1 MAAEEQIQSKVVFDD
16 GKLLKLRADTVRLP
30 DGSERQ
36 REVVEHPGAVGILPV
51 LPDGRLILVRQYRYA
66 VGREMLEI
74 PAGTRE
80 PGEGPEACA
89 HRELRE
95 ETGYI
100 TPSLKEMVRFFVS
113 PGWATEELIVYVAN
127 HVVPGPPEPAE
138 DEFLEIVQ
146 VRPEEVV
153 HLIRDGEIAD
163 SKSIVALLGF
173 LGVFLPAV

>member
-1 MAAEEQIQSKVVFDD
+1 MEAEELIQSTTVFE
-16 GKLLKLRADTVRLP
+16 GKLLKVRRDTVRLP

-51 LPDGRLILVRQYRYA
+51 LPDGQLILVRQYRHA
-66 VGREMLEI
+66 VGRVMLEI

-80 PGEGPEACA
+80 PDEGPEECA
-89 HRELRE
+89 IRELRE

-100 TPSLKEMVRFFVS
+100 TPELKELVRFFVS
-113 PGWATEELIVYVAN
+113 PGWATEELIIYLATD
-127 HVVPGPPEPAE
+127 VVPGPPDPED

-146 VRPEEVV
+146 VRPEDVV
-153 HLIRDGEIAD
+153 HLIRDGDIAD
-163 SKSIVALLGF
+163 SKSIVALLAF

>member
-1 MAAEEQIQSKVVFDD
+1 MEAEEQLQSNVVFE
-16 GKLLKLRADTVRLP
+16 GKLLKVRLDTVRLP

-51 LPDGRLILVRQYRYA
+51 LPDGRLILVRQYRHA
-66 VGREMLEI
+66 VGRTTLEI

-80 PGEGPEACA
+80 PDEGPEACA
-89 HRELRE
+89 LRELRE

-100 TPSLKEMVRFFVS
+100 TTELKEMVRFFVS
-113 PGWATEELIVYVAN
+113 PGWATEELIIYVAN
-127 HVVPGPPEPAE
+127 DVVPGPPDPED

-146 VRPEEVV
+146 VWPEDVV
-153 HLIRDGEIAD
+153 HLIRDGDIAD

-173 LGVFLPAV
+173 LGVFLPAI

>member
-1 MAAEEQIQSKVVFDD
+1 MAEEQRLQSTTVFD
-16 GKLLKLRADTVRLP
+16 GKLLKVRVDTVRLP

-51 LPDGRLILVRQYRYA
+51 LPDGRFILVRQYRYA

-80 PGEGPEACA
+80 PDEGPEECA

-95 ETGYI
+95 ETGYVA
-100 TPSLKEMVRFFVS
+100 SELKEMTRFFVS
-113 PGWATEELIVYVAN
+113 PGWATEELIIYVATD
-127 HVVPGPPEPAE
+127 VVPGPPAPAD

-146 VRPEEVV
+146 VRPEDVV
-153 HLIRDGEIAD
+153 HLIRDGDIAD

>member
-1 MAAEEQIQSKVVFDD
+1 MAEEQRLQSTTVFD
-16 GKLLKLRADTVRLP
+16 GKLLKVRVDTVRLP
-30 DGSERQ
+30 DGSERK

-51 LPDGRLILVRQYRYA
+51 LPDGRFILVRQYRYA

-80 PGEGPEACA
+80 PDEGPEECA
-89 HRELRE
+89 QRELRE
-95 ETGYI
+95 ETGYVA
-100 TPSLKEMVRFFVS
+100 SELKEMTRFFVS
-113 PGWATEELIVYVAN
+113 PGWATEELIIYIATD
-127 HVVPGPPEPAE
+127 VVPGPPAPAD

-146 VRPEEVV
+146 VRPEDVV
-153 HLIRDGEIAD
+153 HLIRDGDIAD